1 MNDQGERYR
10 YCAPG
15 AHPVPDNQGQLER
28 FVRFPLAKAII
39 DGFIRKKFVPGVVID
54 LHKVAVRCIL
64 SNEHKDTLGK
74 WPETFDQKEYQLQSA
89 NVFDI

>member
-1 MNDQGERYR
+1 MSDQGERYC

-15 AHPVPDNQGQLER
+15 ALPVPDDQGQLELC
-28 FVRFPLAKAII
+28 VRFALAKAII